1 MILSYQKLSLLSL
14 IIIISLAYFLTEVVY
29 LIVETNKRIF
39 MIPNYMKFKIQYPE
53 IKFLWGIV
61 ILIDRH
67 TIYSY
72 MQQWHSELVVTKMIR
87 PATLKIFTIFPLT
100 LKVCQSLELK
110 CWLSKHQLVDHG
122 VVKNAIFKPS
132 HMGKSCRY
140 VFLFFLYRLSLCRH
154 YYKIDNASAIFN
166 NRDNVSVHWELINV
180 CV

>member
-1 MILSYQKLSLLSL
+1 
-14 IIIISLAYFLTEVVY
+14 
-29 LIVETNKRIF
+29 
-39 MIPNYMKFKIQYPE
+39 MKFKIQYPE

-72 MQQWHSELVVTKMIR
+72 MQQWHNWLVVTKMIR

-122 VVKNAIFKPS
+122 NWWRMPYSNQVTWVSKCGVA
-132 HMGKSCRY
+132 
-140 VFLFFLYRLSLCRH
+140 VFLFLYRLCLCRH